1 MVSLFT
7 KSNQLLASL
16 VDLQSNRIQIQEIV
30 GGLMGD
36 LENDEGKFH
45 SSRAGFGLIV
55 LNIHLVERKME
66 WAIFC
71 ADYSTSF

>member
-1 MVSLFT
+1 MWCHF
-7 KSNQLLASL
+7 
-16 VDLQSNRIQIQEIV
+16 LQNLIYYLQTWLIFNLIKLQFQEIV

-55 LNIHLVERKME
+55 LNIH
-66 WAIFC
+66 
-71 ADYSTSF
+71 